1 LVSLYYGNETN
12 FNRNGI
18 TTLDDVLI
26 DASIKEELNGD
37 YSLEMTINIE
47 ESKKKYGVILA
58 DDDLYCDDDL
68 VVDEEREVEVAAKH
82 DFIEI
87 GMIINA
93 NGQLFRIAEV
103 RKSFNSLYV
112 YARHIFYDLMENFL
126 EDVRPTETT
135 GAGAINHILSNT
147 LIPHN
152 FIGMSD
158 ISNISTA
165 YYVRKNP
172 VEALIGTEDNSFI
185 NRWGGEIERDN
196 FTIKM
201 LNQRGNNNGVLVEYK
216 KNLTGF
222 EADILWDGLIT
233 KIMPVG
239 KEGLLLPEKYID
251 SPLITYYPLVK
262 VAPIEFS
269 DCETV
274 EDLRAA
280 ASTYFQDTLCD
291 VPKVNYSIDMVE
303 LSSTEEYKDYQ
314 IFERVDVGDTVIV
327 RHKDLNINITAR
339 AISVIKTATWVNGE
353 LTWVTSNIEL
363 GNFKENSATQTM
375 NTINQLA
382 KVIETNKSDL
392 AVAIERATDLITGT
406 FGGNLVINRTPD
418 GQPYELLIMDTDDI
432 NTAKDVWRF
441 NQGGLGHSSNGYNG
455 PYETAI
461 TQDGQIV
468 ANFITTGIL
477 NADLLRAGSITSK
490 NGRISLNLEDDTFTI
505 YDAGGNKS
513 IEFDDTNQ
521 HFYDWDNDHKVGSIY
536 AARRDDDPNR
546 KGLVLSCELGD
557 YTAIAYKDT
566 DGILRSF
573 VDFDNGALGLEV
585 PIKFYK
591 DTLTSG
597 YHREKLGNEYYTP
610 VCYWQWFTVTLKSG
624 LETRLNLA
632 DTFQY
637 CSNKTFQV
645 SIIEVSRN
653 LFYALGDFWID
664 AYLENNQLVLKGQ
677 AKHSTMNEDGSVT
690 WHTDGYINVRVLV
703 LGSR

>member
-1 LVSLYYGNETN
+1 
-12 FNRNGI
+12 
-18 TTLDDVLI
+18 
-26 DASIKEELNGD
+26 
-37 YSLEMTINIE
+37 
-47 ESKKKYGVILA
+47 
-58 DDDLYCDDDL
+58 
-68 VVDEEREVEVAAKH
+68 
-82 DFIEI
+82 
-87 GMIINA
+87 
-93 NGQLFRIAEV
+93 
-103 RKSFNSLYV
+103 
-112 YARHIFYDLMENFL
+112 
-126 EDVRPTETT
+126 
-135 GAGAINHILSNT
+135 
-147 LIPHN
+147 
-152 FIGMSD
+152 MSD

-185 NRWGGEIERDN
+185 NRWGGEIERYN

-239 KEGLLLPEKYID
+239 KDGLLLPEKYID

-262 VAPIEFS
+262 VASVEFS

-274 EDLRAA
+274 EDLRAV

-291 VPKVNYSIDMVE
+291 VPRVNYSVDMVE
-303 LSSTEEYKDYQ
+303 LSSTEEYKNYQ
-314 IFERVDVGDTVIV
+314 IFERVDVGDTVTV
-327 RHKDLNINITAR
+327 RHKDFNINITAR

-406 FGGNLVINRTPD
+406 FGGNLVINRTPN

-468 ANFITTGIL
+468 ANFITTGNL
-477 NADLLRAGSITSK
+477 NADLIKAGSIKSK
-490 NGRISLNLEDDTFTI
+490 NGRISLNLEDDTFTL

-513 IEFDDTNQ
+513 IEFDDTSQ
-521 HFYDWDNDHKVGSIY
+521 RFYDWDDDHRVGTIFSS
-536 AARRDDDPNR
+536 RREGDPNK
-546 KGLVLSCELGD
+546 KGLVLSCELGN
-557 YTAIAYKDT
+557 YV
-566 DGILRSF
+566 GINYRNTEGEF
-573 VDFDNGALGLEV
+573 HPFIEFDNGALGNQT
-585 PIKFYK
+585 PIRLRSQVAFDRKILGYVALDGHLSVVSERVAGDLICDGDLSVIGDKQCVQETKTYGKIPFYSTE
-591 DTLTSG
+591 DVNSILTETPIEEIHETTYYKETEKYKCIISLSNFI
-597 YHREKLGNEYYTP
+597 RECINTELPYNVWLSKLGPGDLWIANIYPGYFVVESDRP
-610 VCYWQWFTVTLKSG
+610 VKFKYK
-624 LETRLNLA
+624 LEGRRKGFEDRT
-632 DTFQY
+632 
-637 CSNKTFQV
+637 
-645 SIIEVSRN
+645 
-653 LFYALGDFWID
+653 
-664 AYLENNQLVLKGQ
+664 LENNLNK
-677 AKHSTMNEDGSVT
+677 
-690 WHTDGYINVRVLV
+690 
-703 LGSR
+703 